1 MSVVSGLL
9 KCHDRS
15 IYSAVAR
22 KDATGNLR
30 DLGHMRVRLQ
40 SRKNVF
46 ARRSA
51 FVINFAVTKQH
62 GGSAVGRRRMGW
74 VTRYGAAALF
84 FLVCLTV
91 ACGSPQ
97 APTHD
102 QEAKTAVEGSAAP
115 SHVKRPDIGFAS
127 RQKLVDHYKKH
138 GREFGA
144 VTMEQYLRKAQ
155 ELRDRPAGGAIL
167 ESVRPDG
174 AVSRYDREK
183 GDFLAFNSDGVI
195 RTYFR
200 PTDGEAY
207 YRRQLGRKQ

>member
-1 MSVVSGLL
+1 M
-9 KCHDRS
+9 
-15 IYSAVAR
+15 
-22 KDATGNLR
+22 
-30 DLGHMRVRLQ
+30 
-40 SRKNVF
+40 
-46 ARRSA
+46 
-51 FVINFAVTKQH
+51 
-62 GGSAVGRRRMGW
+62 GRRILGRLKRPW
-74 VTRYGAAALF
+74 AGALVVLV
-84 FLVCLTV
+84 FLVL

-97 APTHD
+97 APPAEV
-102 QEAKTAVEGSAAP
+102 QKGKAALEGSAAP

-174 AVSRYDREK
+174 VVSRYDRET
-183 GDFLAFNSDGVI
+183 GDFLAFNRDGII

-207 YRRQLGRKQ
+207 FKRQIGRRH

>member
-1 MSVVSGLL
+1 MKRGE
-9 KCHDRS
+9 
-15 IYSAVAR
+15 
-22 KDATGNLR
+22 
-30 DLGHMRVRLQ
+30 
-40 SRKNVF
+40 
-46 ARRSA
+46 
-51 FVINFAVTKQH
+51 
-62 GGSAVGRRRMGW
+62 GSTMGRRILGRLKRPW
-74 VTRYGAAALF
+74 VWVLVVLV
-84 FLVCLTV
+84 FLVL

-97 APTHD
+97 APPAEV
-102 QEAKTAVEGSAAP
+102 QKGKAALEGSAAP

-167 ESVRPDG
+167 ESVRPED
-174 AVSRYDREK
+174 VVTRYDRET
-183 GDFLAFNSDGVI
+183 GDFLAFNRDGII

-207 YRRQLGRKQ
+207 YKRQLGRKH

>member
-1 MSVVSGLL
+1 M
-9 KCHDRS
+9 
-15 IYSAVAR
+15 
-22 KDATGNLR
+22 
-30 DLGHMRVRLQ
+30 
-40 SRKNVF
+40 
-46 ARRSA
+46 
-51 FVINFAVTKQH
+51 
-62 GGSAVGRRRMGW
+62 GRRILGRLKRPWAW
-74 VTRYGAAALF
+74 VLVVLV
-84 FLVCLTV
+84 FLVL

-97 APTHD
+97 APPAEV
-102 QEAKTAVEGSAAP
+102 QKGKAALEGSAAP

-167 ESVRPDG
+167 ESARPEG
-174 AVSRYDREK
+174 VVTRYDRET
-183 GDFLAFNSDGVI
+183 GDFLAFNRDGII

-207 YRRQLGRKQ
+207 YRRQLGRRH